1 MDNWVK
7 KFEKVYANL
16 ESSDDSDMLTEIQ
29 EDENGE
35 FYINKG
41 KTYHGS
47 CFETISL
54 PIIIQDKEID
64 VIRNE
69 FGFQLVLKMRSCY

>member
-1 MDNWVK
+1 MDHWVK
-7 KFEKVYANL
+7 KFEKLYADL
-16 ESSDDSDMLTEIQ
+16 ESSEDTDMLTEIQ
-29 EDENGE
+29 EDENGGL
-35 FYINKG
+35 YINKG

-47 CFETISL
+47 CFEMIPL

-69 FGFQLVLKMRSCY
+69 LGFQLVLKMRS